1 MKKHIGRLR
10 AAAALLLTVLLMLG
24 GCESMLER
32 EYAVTSQHA
41 EATTTTQSAEVIRVT
56 TIGEVMDILAETVRQ
71 GTPELTVQLA
81 YRGENLDFELKEAIA
96 EYQNDPICAYAVQL
110 IPYRTNKL
118 LTYYEIRFDISY
130 RRTAEQIAAIRT
142 VRTPARFEEEMAALL
157 RDFAQ
162 TRSYLIYDYDA
173 AGYDPDRIIRAFY
186 ESTPEVAY
194 GLTDVT
200 FTLSPETGDRRV
212 MEVTVSYAEDAAVL
226 AEKSRRGAELAEF
239 IASSAHE
246 EGDAQYLWLHDRL
259 CRFAEFNTEAENAPG
274 DVYTDPY
281 TVYGA
286 LVQYRAVS
294 TGYAMAYKQLCD
306 AAGLEC
312 RVVHGRLGSDDHSW
326 NMVKLAD
333 GNWYHVDVS
342 LDDDEEMTGYRFFGL
357 NDIQMGITH
366 QWDAEKY
373 DATRGWHGRDILPED
388 EELRS
393 HSRLPFASPLPGETK
408 TAEPATEPTAPSGGS
423 TTTSQPSQPT
433 QPEQT
438 AQPTTAAAP
447 VEGGE
452 PSAAEPSEPSEQ
464 EPSEPG
470 EATEPTEPT
479 DPTEPTEPQ
488 EGETLPSDPGV
499 PPPGA
504 LIPDLTLPTL
514 PELTVPEIPP
524 PDQTEPGGSVPEATA
539 PADSEPDV
547 TEPAVTGAG

>member
-1 MKKHIGRLR
+1 MKKQTGRTR
-10 AAAALLLTVLLMLG
+10 AAAAVLLAALLMLA

-32 EYAVTSQHA
+32 EYAVSSQHA

-56 TIGEVMDILAETVRQ
+56 TIGEVMDILAQTVRQ

-81 YRGENLDFELKEAIA
+81 YRGENLDSELKEAIA
-96 EYQNDPICAYAVQL
+96 EYQNDPTCAYAVQL

-130 RRTAEQIAAIRT
+130 RRTPEQIAAIRS
-142 VRTPARFEEEMAALL
+142 VRTPARFEEEMASLL
-157 RDFAQ
+157 KDFAQ
-162 TRSYLIYDYDA
+162 TRSYLIYDYDSA
-173 AGYDPDRIIRAFY
+173 DYDPDRIVRAFY
-186 ESTPEVAY
+186 ESTPEAAY
-194 GLTDVT
+194 GMTDMT
-200 FTLSPETGDRRV
+200 FTLTPESGDRRV
-212 MEVTVSYAEDAAVL
+212 MEVTVSYAEDASVL

-259 CRFAEFNTEAENAPG
+259 CRFAEYTPEAEGAPG

-373 DATRGWHGRDILPED
+373 DATRGWHGRDVLPED
-388 EELRS
+388 DELRS
-393 HSRLPFASPLPGETK
+393 HSRLPIAGPLPGETK
-408 TAEPATEPTAPSGGS
+408 TAEPVTAPTLPSGSG
-423 TTTSQPSQPT
+423 TTTAQPTQPSQPV
-433 QPEQT
+433 QT
-438 AQPTTAAAP
+438 A
-447 VEGGE
+447 E
-452 PSAAEPSEPSEQ
+452 PSTADTPPPEGEEPAAAEPSEPSEEDTT
-464 EPSEPG
+464 EPE
-470 EATEPTEPT
+470 EPTEPS
-479 DPTEPTEPQ
+479 EPQ
-488 EGETLPSDPGV
+488 EGETLPTDPALL
-499 PPPGA
+499 PPGTLA
-504 LIPDLTLPTL
+504 PELTLPTL
-514 PELTVPEIPP
+514 PELTVPEITP
-524 PDQTEPGGSVPEATA
+524 PDQTEPGGSVPDATV
-539 PADSEPDV
+539 PADNEPD
-547 TEPAVTGAG
+547 TAESTGAGAG